1 MLEND
6 AISASRFLSKFAKL
20 MRHIL
25 ENSKHEFVTLENEM
39 EFVNEYLFI
48 QQLRFD
54 ESFQYKVVFDEMEEE
69 ASQIMI
75 PPMLSQPFIENAIDH
90 GIRNIDRKGIVKLTF
105 SIRKKSLIVSIE
117 DNGVGF
123 YHTKQGQHKLKNHK
137 STGVENTR
145 QRIKILAGKY
155 KSEIL
160 FEIRDLNQEN
170 PQKNGTIITF
180 AIPLIYA

>member
-1 MLEND
+1 
-6 AISASRFLSKFAKL
+6 
-20 MRHIL
+20 
-25 ENSKHEFVTLENEM
+25 V
-39 EFVNEYLFI
+39 VY
-48 QQLRFD
+48 D
-54 ESFQYKVVFDEMEEE
+54 EQGEE

-90 GIRNIDRKGIVKLTF
+90 GIRNIDADGIVKLVF
-105 SIRKKSLIVSIE
+105 SIRENNLIVNVE

-123 YHTKQGQHKLKNHK
+123 YHKKEGSQKLKNHK

-145 QRIKILAGKY
+145 QRIKILANKY
-155 KSEIL
+155 KSEDL
-160 FEIRDLNQEN
+160 FEIRDLGQEN